1 MNSDNSVLFK
11 NSPVQECQALVCHI
25 SETW

>member
-1 MNSDNSVLFK
+1 MFK